1 MIRIDHATFRYLGEN
16 GCGDGVED
24 IDLRIETGEFV
35 VLIGES
41 GCGKTTVTRMI
52 NGLAPHFYEGELSGE
67 VRIDDLCVSTAEL
80 ADTARIVGNVFQNPK
95 SQFFNVDTTGEL
107 VFGCENQGMPPRVL
121 RERLDTAVRD
131 LKLEALLDR
140 SLFELSGG
148 EKQQI
153 ACGSAY
159 AQDPQVFVMDE
170 PSSNLDK
177 KAMRRLHAI
186 LRVMKDEGRTIVL
199 SEHRLHYLMDLADR
213 FVYLRDGRIDCEF
226 TASELKALTDAELS
240 SLGLRCTD
248 LSSIEPPASL
258 FTTRRAEHPV
268 IEAID
273 LSCSRGSTRILDIDR
288 MALPHGS
295 VVAFIGDNGSGKTT
309 LAESLCGLARADGS
323 VAYDGAFLSS
333 KERTRASFM
342 VMQDVNRQLFS
353 ESVLDEVMLGG
364 AVQEARAREVL
375 DALGL
380 GPYAQRHPASLSG
393 GQKQRVAVASAIC
406 AEKDVLFYDEP
417 TSGLDRRGMER
428 FGRLVDDTKSRV
440 ACSVV
445 ITHDPELIMQCCT
458 HVLHVRNGRVQAFY
472 PLDAE
477 GVERVRGYFLS
488 PSDKNTSK
496 KRTSMGTVSKILDYA
511 GKHRRT
517 TFASIGVLLA
527 GAAAGVMP
535 YWFVYRLI
543 DQVARQSTLS
553 LGDAVPAI
561 AAVAGFGIA
570 NAVLYT
576 AGLALS
582 HKAAFATVENIR
594 IRLQERIDRQPV
606 GNVKDA
612 GTGAL
617 KKILTDDVESIEMLL
632 AHLIPEGIA
641 NLSVAAAAVLALI
654 AIDWQLA
661 LLTLAALAIG
671 LIASAQMYS
680 VGIDRMGGYFAA
692 AKRLNATI
700 VEYGRGME
708 VVRVF
713 NRHEDSGRRFE
724 DAVSSY
730 RDYALGW
737 YRVCWPWMSL
747 YASAFGT
754 AMLYS
759 LPAGALLVAAGVLSL
774 SRFALFICLCLGLG
788 PVLMRCVNHIGAIP
802 SVSAKLQA
810 LEKQVDMPQLENG
823 GNPFSGDGFD
833 VAFSDV
839 RFSYGDA
846 EALKSV
852 SFVARQNRI
861 TALVGESGSG
871 KSTLG
876 RLIAHHYDVEQ
887 GSLTIGGQRI
897 GDMSPEAHCAT
908 VSYVSQDL
916 FLFNDTIREN
926 IRIGRPDATDARV
939 EETAAAARCDFVH
952 EFDLG
957 LDELAGSGGARL
969 SGGQRQ
975 RIAFARAILKDAPVI
990 VFDEATAFVD
1000 AENERAMHDAM
1011 AAMTAGK
1018 TVIVIAHRLSTIQDA
1033 DAIVVMGDGRVIAQG
1048 THDELAASCETY
1060 RALWND
1066 GVRAQAW
1073 DIREEGEE
1081 AS

>member
-1 MIRIDHATFRYLGEN
+1 MIRIDRATFRYGGEN

-24 IDLRIETGEFV
+24 IDLLIETGEFI

-52 NGLAPHFYEGELSGE
+52 NGLVPHFYEGELSGTAW
-67 VRIDDLCVSTAEL
+67 IDDLCVTTADL
-80 ADTARIVGNVFQNPK
+80 ADTARVVGNVFQNPK

-107 VFGCENQGMPPRVL
+107 VFGCENQGMPPAVL
-121 RERLDTAVRD
+121 RERLDATVRD

-159 AQDPQVFVMDE
+159 AQDPTVFVMDE

-186 LRVMKDEGRTIVL
+186 LRVMKDDGRTIVL

-213 FVYLRDGRIDCEF
+213 FIYMRDGRIDREF
-226 TASELKALTDAELS
+226 TASELATLPDAELS

-248 LSSIEPPASL
+248 LSTIAPPRLDAK
-258 FTTRRAEHPV
+258 RDVERPAV
-268 IEAID
+268 EAID

-288 MALPHGS
+288 IALPQGS
-295 VVAFIGDNGSGKTT
+295 VVALIGDNGSGKTT
-309 LAESLCGLARADGS
+309 LAESLCGLAKADGTIS
-323 VAYDGAFLSS
+323 YGGVFLSD

-364 AVQEARAREVL
+364 DVQEARALEIL
-375 DALGL
+375 DDLGL
-380 GPYAQRHPASLSG
+380 GSCATRHPASLSG
-393 GQKQRVAVASAIC
+393 GQKQRVAIASALC
-406 AEKDVLFYDEP
+406 AKKDVLFYDEP

-428 FGRLVDDTKSRV
+428 FGLLVDDAKARV

-458 HVLHVRNGRVQAFY
+458 HVLHVRNGRAQSFY

-488 PSDKNTSK
+488 PSDENTSA
-496 KRTSMGTVSKILDYA
+496 KRTSMGTVAKILSYA
-511 GKHRRT
+511 GKKKKL
-517 TFASIGVLLA
+517 TFASAGTLLA
-527 GAAAGVMP
+527 GAMAGVIP
-535 YWFVYRLI
+535 YWFIYQLI
-543 DQVARQSTLS
+543 DQVARQGSIALE
-553 LGDAVPAI
+553 DAVPAI
-561 AAVAGFGIA
+561 AAVAICGIL

-582 HKAAFATVENIR
+582 HKAAFATVESVR
-594 IRLQERIDRQPV
+594 VHLQERIDRQSIGSV
-606 GNVKDA
+606 RDE

-617 KKILTDDVESIEMLL
+617 KKILTDDVESVEMLL

-641 NLSVAAAAVLALI
+641 NLSVVVAAALALV
-654 AIDWQLA
+654 AVDWQLA
-661 LLTLAALAIG
+661 LLTFAALAIG
-671 LIASAQMYS
+671 LIASAQMYA

-700 VEYGRGME
+700 VEYVRGME

-713 NRHEDSGRRFE
+713 NRQEDSGRRFE

-737 YRVCWPWMSL
+737 YRICWPWMSL
-747 YASAFGT
+747 YASVFGT
-754 AMLYS
+754 ITLYS
-759 LPAGALLVAAGVLSL
+759 LPAGALLVVTGVLSL
-774 SRFALFICLCLGLG
+774 SRFALFMCLCLGLG
-788 PVLMRCVNHIGAIP
+788 PVLMRCVNYIGAIP
-802 SVSAKLQA
+802 SASAKIQA
-810 LEKQVDMPQLENG
+810 LEKAVDAPQLKNG
-823 GNPFSGDGFD
+823 GEAFLGKGFD

-846 EALKSV
+846 EALKGV
-852 SFVARQNRI
+852 SFVARQNQV

-876 RLIAHHYDVEQ
+876 RLVAHHYDLEK
-887 GSLTIGGQRI
+887 GDLTIGGQRI
-897 GDMSPEAHCAT
+897 DEMSPEAHSAT

-926 IRIGRPDATDARV
+926 IRIGRPDATDAQV
-939 EETAAAARCDFVH
+939 EAAATAARCDFIH
-952 EFDLG
+952 EFDRG
-957 LDELAGSGGARL
+957 FDERAGSEGARL
-969 SGGQRQ
+969 SGGQKQ

-990 VFDEATAFVD
+990 VLDEATAFVD
-1000 AENERAMHDAM
+1000 AENERAMHDAIS
-1011 AAMTAGK
+1011 AITKDK
-1018 TVIVIAHRLSTIQDA
+1018 TVIVIAHRLSTIRDA
-1033 DAIVVMGDGRVIAQG
+1033 AHIVVMGSGRVIAQG
-1048 THDELAASCETY
+1048 THDELAVSCAAY
-1060 RALWND
+1060 RSLWDD
-1066 GVRAQAW
+1066 GVHAQAW
-1073 DIREEGEE
+1073 SVRKEGE
-1081 AS
+1081 AIS